1 MKDISL
7 GQVVL
12 RLFQVARRFDM
23 QVQPQL
29 ILLQKTLLAV
39 EGLGRQLY
47 PDLDLWATAKP
58 FLEKW
63 LKAQVGPKAFIKQLR
78 ENMPFFAEQ
87 LPHMP
92 RLIFEVLQLSKT
104 QAIQQLSRKEASFDV
119 ARERRS
125 WIRGLGSALVVVM
138 APLALLGYTHGVIF
152 NHLPVF
158 AAGLAM
164 VGGLLVVLNLN

>member
-1 MKDISL
+1 
-7 GQVVL
+7 
-12 RLFQVARRFDM
+12 
-23 QVQPQL
+23 
-29 ILLQKTLLAV
+29 
-39 EGLGRQLY
+39 
-47 PDLDLWATAKP
+47 
-58 FLEKW
+58 
-63 LKAQVGPKAFIKQLR
+63 
-78 ENMPFFAEQ
+78 
-87 LPHMP
+87 MP